1 MLDVHPPH
9 HTPDSWRDF
18 FIHIATITVG
28 LLIAVGLE
36 QTVEAIHHHH
46 QREYLEDQMHEESER
61 NLDLVR
67 SQLVFATQTL
77 HYTDQCRQAL
87 EAAPRSGDMVTLVF
101 PPNNVAPPGN
111 SGGMLVSPSRG
122 TWAVAKAAGTVA
134 LLPAEKAKVYTRLDL
149 DAEFEQAAE
158 FATTPKESL
167 LKSSLMRAHV
177 SATNAISPARITT
190 TQRDDLIFA
199 NNEYRETI
207 RDFQFRLAVLEG
219 ALEAT
224 LDNIH
229 SLEEMYP
236 YQERAI
242 KKIL

>member
-9 HTPDSWRDF
+9 HTPNSWRDF

-61 NLDLVR
+61 NLDLVK

-77 HYTDQCRQAL
+77 HYTDQCQQAL
-87 EAAPRSGDMVTLVF
+87 EAAPRSGDMVTLAF
-101 PPNNVAPPGN
+101 PPNNVTISGN
-111 SGGMLVSPSRG
+111 SGGLLISPSRS

-134 LLPAEKAKVYTRLDL
+134 LLPSERAKVYTRLDL
-149 DAEFEQAAE
+149 DAEFEQTAE
-158 FATTPKESL
+158 FATVPKESL

-177 SATNAISPARITT
+177 SPNATSPVRITT

-199 NNEYRETI
+199 NNQYRETI

-236 YQERAI
+236 YQQRAI
-242 KKIL
+242 KKII